1 MNYSETLNLAA
12 KVRELKDSISQAN
25 ILDAVYVNENVHS
38 RILRLI
44 MDYKRD
50 GHYPFYELFLELN
63 KVSTIIP
70 DDISCSEPHFFNERD
85 RIDLLIEGNDYAI
98 IIENKIYNAID
109 QDHQMERYLLSC
121 IGRGFKK
128 ERIFALYLTSD
139 GTKNISKNSLT
150 DKALEVLGFSDQT
163 TGRFAEI
170 SFRYDILPWLR
181 KAINICRTND
191 DEQIKSALI
200 QYADYLA
207 GMFGEREK
215 ESKKDLAITQLLA
228 EYEVNSV
235 SAFCDCI
242 SVIYNLSE
250 ELNQRR
256 DSLCRDIA
264 IRFIINP
271 IREYCT
277 DQGIEFT
284 FEGYSFG
291 FLRIRM
297 SLPEI
302 SKASFCFNTEGD
314 GRNIYGICNRDAQDG
329 EVLQDR
335 VQKHLAEAGFRKSLW
350 WPAYRYPNIENRKFS
365 RTGSADF
372 WEVCVPDDFTQYVIA
387 TYEEV
392 KGILRQD
399 SIPGNDSSALI
410 QYVDSLDG
418 MSGEREKE
426 TEKELAITQLL
437 AEHEINSVSA
447 FCDCI
452 SAIDNLSEELNQR
465 RDIYCQSLAMTY
477 VSKPLREYCT
487 DQGIELT
494 YEFYSFSFLSIRMSL
509 PGISKASFRFNTE
522 GDGRNIYGICNY
534 DAQDGE
540 VLQDRVQ
547 KHLAEARFRKS
558 LWWPAY
564 RYPKDNPKFLRTGS
578 LDFWEVCV
586 PDDFT
591 QYVIATYKEV
601 SGFLDY
607 SKF

>member
-44 MDYKRD
+44 MDYKID
-50 GHYPFYELFLELN
+50 GHYPFYEEFLRLK

-181 KAINICRTND
+181 NNICRTND

-207 GMFGEREK
+207 GMFREREK

-228 EYEVNSV
+228 KYEVNSV
-235 SAFCDCI
+235 SAFCNCI
-242 SVIYNLSE
+242 SVIY
-250 ELNQRR
+250 
-256 DSLCRDIA
+256 
-264 IRFIINP
+264 
-271 IREYCT
+271 
-277 DQGIEFT
+277 
-284 FEGYSFG
+284 
-291 FLRIRM
+291 
-297 SLPEI
+297 
-302 SKASFCFNTEGD
+302 
-314 GRNIYGICNRDAQDG
+314 
-329 EVLQDR
+329 
-335 VQKHLAEAGFRKSLW
+335 
-350 WPAYRYPNIENRKFS
+350 
-365 RTGSADF
+365 
-372 WEVCVPDDFTQYVIA
+372 
-387 TYEEV
+387 
-392 KGILRQD
+392 
-399 SIPGNDSSALI
+399 
-410 QYVDSLDG
+410 
-418 MSGEREKE
+418 
-426 TEKELAITQLL
+426 
-437 AEHEINSVSA
+437 
-447 FCDCI
+447 
-452 SAIDNLSEELNQR
+452 NLSEELNQR
-465 RDIYCQSLAMTY
+465 RDIYCQSLAMTH
-477 VSKPLREYCT
+477 VSKPLRKYCT
-487 DQGIELT
+487 DHGIELT

-522 GDGRNIYGICNY
+522 GDGRN
-534 DAQDGE
+534 
-540 VLQDRVQ
+540 
-547 KHLAEARFRKS
+547 
-558 LWWPAY
+558 
-564 RYPKDNPKFLRTGS
+564 
-578 LDFWEVCV
+578 
-586 PDDFT
+586 
-591 QYVIATYKEV
+591 
-601 SGFLDY
+601 
-607 SKF
+607 